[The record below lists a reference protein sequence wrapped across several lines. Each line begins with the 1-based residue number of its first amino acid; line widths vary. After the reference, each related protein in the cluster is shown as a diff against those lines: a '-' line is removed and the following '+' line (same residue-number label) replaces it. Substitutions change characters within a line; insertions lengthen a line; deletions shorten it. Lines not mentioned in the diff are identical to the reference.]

1 MDLLTDVG
9 LNNILFFDMLWV
21 LWMKNELFYAS
32 DALLFFAVVAS
43 KQ

>member
-21 LWMKNELFYAS
+21 FGMKNELFYAS
-32 DALLFFAVVAS
+32 DASVFFVVAS